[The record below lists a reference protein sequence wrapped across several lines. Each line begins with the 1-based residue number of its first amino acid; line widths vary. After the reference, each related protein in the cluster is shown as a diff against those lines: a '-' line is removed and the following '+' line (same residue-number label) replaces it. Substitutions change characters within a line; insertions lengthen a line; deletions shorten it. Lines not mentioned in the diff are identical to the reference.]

1 VAAGVQTVIDPETG
15 EIMDEKE
22 LMTSYTDTSISGKQ
36 LLNDR
41 MRLGE
46 IVRITITA
54 QVVHVGESIDNEG
67 LKAHVQK
74 CKVMV
79 VEDVQR
85 GAI

>member
-1 VAAGVQTVIDPETG
+1 MAGVQTVIDPETG
-15 EIMDEKE
+15 EIMDEPTMAT
-22 LMTSYTDTSISGKQ
+22 LYTDTSISGKQ
-36 LLNDR
+36 LLSER

-46 IVRITITA
+46 IVRITLTA
-54 QVVHVGESIDNEG
+54 QVVHVGESIDGDG